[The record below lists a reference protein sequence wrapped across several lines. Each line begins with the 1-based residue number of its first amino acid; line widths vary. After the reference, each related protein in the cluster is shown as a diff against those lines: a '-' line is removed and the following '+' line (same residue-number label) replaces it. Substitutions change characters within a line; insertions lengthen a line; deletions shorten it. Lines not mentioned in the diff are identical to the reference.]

1 VLGGFILSWLPA
13 VVFFATRGL
22 LSRFLYLYFF
32 VPKAVAEGY
41 SNTPYGGFNPIPAQT
56 AASAPWANIY
66 YAVPFLVAVL
76 GMLAVVQFRPFR
88 IALEWSRERIM
99 LVAVLVTTILLYQGA
114 LLRADADHLTGTLL
128 VLPAL
133 VVAGAT
139 ALPRLMGVR
148 RLATLVLAGA
158 AIVTG
163 SLLLLPLH
171 TYKPASIGAEAEAPW
186 LDRQRLAT
194 LPAPAPPGTLAAQRI
209 GTGLWAGPSC
219 CQHYSEPMSDFI
231 QLGDELRAT
240 IGNRTT
246 YVVGFPAGYPGIIYF
261 IAGLRPAPVPL
272 DEHTMILTAA
282 QANAFEKTFV
292 TDVLPH
298 TQALVSQFPDAPEV
312 TAFRQRYPQAVRIKL
327 LYHQTRHYWVFLSSN

>member
-1 VLGGFILSWLPA
+1 
-13 VVFFATRGL
+13 
-22 LSRFLYLYFF
+22 
-32 VPKAVAEGY
+32 
-41 SNTPYGGFNPIPAQT
+41 
-56 AASAPWANIY
+56 
-66 YAVPFLVAVL
+66 
-76 GMLAVVQFRPFR
+76 
-88 IALEWSRERIM
+88 
-99 LVAVLVTTILLYQGA
+99 
-114 LLRADADHLTGTLL
+114 
-128 VLPAL
+128 
-133 VVAGAT
+133 
-139 ALPRLMGVR
+139 
-148 RLATLVLAGA
+148 
-158 AIVTG
+158 
-163 SLLLLPLH
+163 
-171 TYKPASIGAEAEAPW
+171 
-186 LDRQRLAT
+186 
-194 LPAPAPPGTLAAQRI
+194 
-209 GTGLWAGPSC
+209 
-219 CQHYSEPMSDFI
+219 MSDFI